1 MTVIAVN
8 RTEIDRM
15 SVLHDLADGRIK
27 DRRGIDV
34 DGAFNSISFA
44 SAGVSPCVEV
54 GSGLPHRHK
63 PSAAL
68 RRLARMSNQA
78 IAPALTSQLSDFSA
92 GRFQMPNGGFSAA
105 LWHFKMTSRKI
116 TQLRCKRRSNRL
128 IAHPC

>member
-15 SVLHDLADGRIK
+15 SVLHNLADGRIK

-78 IAPALTSQLSDFSA
+78 IAPALRSQLSDFSA
-92 GRFQMPNGGFSAA
+92 GRFQMPKGGFSAA
-105 LWHFKMTSRKI
+105 LFVERQS
-116 TQLRCKRRSNRL
+116 
-128 IAHPC
+128 